1 MQVLFSHQSFFQWRL
16 ASISRC
22 CNSICQVYKIKV
34 ELNTE
39 TRFYYTTVNGNA
51 LPTGLFF
58 QPLAS
63 IDRVVFRTGHVR
75 RFPDAD
81 TPTDQDYDL
90 PRSGEKD
97 KKAAYYITSFKTS
110 N

>member
-1 MQVLFSHQSFFQWRL
+1 
-16 ASISRC
+16 
-22 CNSICQVYKIKV
+22 
-34 ELNTE
+34 
-39 TRFYYTTVNGNA
+39 VNGKA
-51 LPTGLFF
+51 LSPGLFF

-90 PRSGEKD
+90 PNGGDQD
-97 KKAAYYITSFKTS
+97 KKAVYYITSFKTS